1 MSDSTSLNCTDSQP
15 ALRSIATTSSFISTQ
30 PSSPTW
36 MAFRRNVLSEKVK
49 RPFARSASIVA
60 TSSASASLSS
70 GMPPETKFV
79 RSLFNRRSRFVR
91 SADRSPR
98 RRSVSGS
105 VEKRI
110 FVESSS

>member
-1 MSDSTSLNCTDSQP
+1 
-15 ALRSIATTSSFISTQ
+15 
-30 PSSPTW
+30 
-36 MAFRRNVLSEKVK
+36 MAFRRNVLSEKVQ

-60 TSSASASLSS
+60 TKLPPRYRSAAEC
-70 GMPPETKFV
+70 PP
-79 RSLFNRRSRFVR
+79 RRNSYARLFNRRSRFVR
-91 SADRSPR
+91 SADMVTR